1 MKRFLCAASIAALGA
16 LPAYADAN
24 GDMWEVTSQMTMEGM
39 PAGMG
44 MPAQTRRVC
53 STHEWTK
60 PPVAG
65 EERGCKTTDFK
76 TTPTKT
82 SWKMTCPDA
91 SGEGEITR
99 TSPDAYTGWIKIA
112 MSQGAMTMNL
122 SGKRVGDCDAGEAK
136 KERDA
141 QVAQIQGQ
149 VAASQKAAS
158 DAQDQ
163 TCMGVAQSVDLPT
176 FNQQV
181 GFGMCKDPKYKAALC
196 ETAKKCDMLKKLVQR
211 EQSQPES
218 GLAAVAAFCGFDV
231 AAITTA
237 CCDDAVKTVD
247 TPFLTAH
254 CPAQAKALALE
265 KCAGL
270 GYSALMGTQ
279 WQAFCTSYA
288 KDLMEGGAA
297 APPKKKS
304 GKSSR

>member
-1 MKRFLCAASIAALGA
+1 MNRWLGLVALGA
-16 LPAYADAN
+16 LSVTPVLAGEN

-53 STHEWTK
+53 SAHEWTK
-60 PPVAG
+60 PPVAQDD
-65 EERGCKTTDFK
+65 RGCKTTDFK
-76 TTPTKT
+76 TTATKS

-91 SGEGEITR
+91 TGEGEITR

-141 QVAQIQGQ
+141 QVAQIQAQAAAGQ
-149 VAASQKAAS
+149 KMAT

-163 TCMGVAQSVDLPT
+163 ACMTVAQAVDLQS

-196 ETAKKCDMLKKLVQR
+196 ESAKKCDMLKKLMER
-211 EQSQPES
+211 DQSQPES
-218 GLAAVAAFCGFDV
+218 GLKAVAAFCGFDV
-231 AAITTA
+231 AAMTTG
-237 CCDDAVKTVD
+237 CCEDAVKTVD
-247 TPFLTAH
+247 TAFLAAH
-254 CPAQAKALALE
+254 CPVQAKALALE

-297 APPKKKS
+297 APPKKRS